1 MKRIIKEPL
10 FQFLLIGLGLF
21 LFYNMVNTEEA
32 EKEIVIDTFLINEL
46 VAKWKMKR
54 TREPSLQ
61 EIKGLV
67 KLYIEQEVMYR
78 EALAMNLDHNDEIIK
93 RRLAQKMEFI
103 SDEFATSLQPT
114 EKILKEYYEKN
125 KKNYFKPSVFSLK
138 QVYFSENKRA
148 TAVEDAQRALEDKHP
163 EKLGDQLSLPSN
175 YTNTASNK
183 IAIDF
188 GSAFAGVLD
197 TLPLGK
203 WTGPVRSGFGV
214 HLVFIEDK
222 KPAGFYTYEEVANKV
237 NVDYNYEASNDFK
250 KELITSLLE
259 NYNIRFELEDSQLK
273 DELSEKF

>member
-1 MKRIIKEPL
+1 MKKIIKEPL

-21 LFYNMVNTEEA
+21 LLYNMVNTDEVGN
-32 EKEIVIDTFLINEL
+32 EIVIDDYLINEL
-46 VAKWKMKR
+46 AAKWKMKR

-67 KLYIEQEVMYR
+67 QLYIEQEVLYR

-103 SDEFATSLQPT
+103 SDEFASSLQPT
-114 EKILKEYYEKN
+114 EDMLREYFEKQKE
-125 KKNYFKPSVFSLK
+125 NYQKPSVFSLK
-138 QVYFSENKRA
+138 QIYFSEDKRA
-148 TAVEDAQRALEDKHP
+148 TAIEDAQRAVEDEYP
-163 EKLGDQLSLPSN
+163 ENFGDQISLPSN
-175 YTNTASNK
+175 YINTASNK

-188 GSAFAGVLD
+188 GFAFAGALD

-214 HLVFIEDK
+214 HLVFIENK
-222 KPAGFYTYEEVANKV
+222 KPAGFYTFEEVANKV
-237 NVDYNYEASNDFK
+237 NLDYNFEASNDFK
-250 KELITSLLE
+250 KQLINSLLE

-273 DELSEKF
+273 DELSERY